1 MRVKRELLYFFLF
14 TLCVIVPFF
23 NNYELTFLIW
33 ATTVILTVKKIYS
46 KTFIILLS
54 LFIVIFF
61 LAMFMGVF
69 YQHKLYFVIRDITY
83 LLKPILGLLIGYQMF
98 KSNSTKP
105 LNYILYAGVIIAVY
119 HLLLVIYA
127 FLIVRVSNM
136 HVLRF
141 IAGYFNDYEVY
152 VLVLLLFYKKFNIE
166 ISKKRRITFLLIL
179 GASSFF
185 YLARTN
191 FIQFLILV
199 LALKGYFVINKRNIM
214 ILSSIV
220 LLIGISY
227 TAVYYYNPSR
237 YGKGVEAFL
246 YKVKNS
252 PLEAFKTKINREDW
266 KDFNDN
272 YRAYE
277 NIRLFQQMSSRK
289 TFLFGEG
296 VGSQVNLKQKVLLG
310 DMYLKYISIL
320 HNGFSTVLLKT
331 GIIGLIIYLISILLM
346 FKNPMYKDE
355 LVQSINYVFV
365 GTGVFLFISN
375 WVFMGFYNL
384 VDTKTIIIGF
394 LIAYREQLI
403 KNLKST

>member
-1 MRVKRELLYFFLF
+1 MRIKKELIYLFLF

-33 ATTVILTVKKIYS
+33 STTVLLTVKKVYS
-46 KTFIILLS
+46 KPFIIFLS
-54 LFIVIFF
+54 LFIAIFL
-61 LAMFMGVF
+61 LAMFMGIF
-69 YQHKLYFVIRDITY
+69 YQYKLYFVIRDITY
-83 LLKPILGLLIGYQMF
+83 LLKPILGLLIGYQIF
-98 KSNSTKP
+98 KANSKKP
-105 LNYILYAGVIIAVY
+105 LNYILYAGIAIAIY
-119 HLLLVIYA
+119 HLILVAYA
-127 FLIVRVSNM
+127 FLIVRVPNM
-136 HVLRF
+136 HRLRF
-141 IAGYFNDYEVY
+141 VAGYFNDYEVY

-191 FIQFLILV
+191 FIQFFILV
-199 LALKGYFVINKRNIM
+199 IALKGYFVLNRRNIM

-220 LLIGISY
+220 ILIAISY
-227 TAVYYYNPSR
+227 SAVYYYNPSR
-237 YGKGVEAFL
+237 YGKGVEGFL

-252 PLEAFKTKINREDW
+252 PLEAFKTKINRKDW

-277 NIRLFQQMSSRK
+277 NIRLFQQMSSKK
-289 TFLFGEG
+289 TFVFGEG
-296 VGSQVNLKQKVLLG
+296 IGSQVNLKQEVLLG

-331 GIIGLIIYLISILLM
+331 GIVGLIIYLTSILLM
-346 FKNPMYKDE
+346 FKNPKYNDE
-355 LVQSINYVFV
+355 LIQNINLIFV

-384 VDTKTIIIGF
+384 VDTKTVIIGF

-403 KNLKST
+403 KNFKSN